1 MLQRDA
7 KPGGG
12 GGGDAPCP
20 RYGPGEVDKSR
31 QEKGF
36 LPQPVLPQAGP
47 KILVADFG
55 VDWRHVKQSVRDHPV
70 LLRFLTE
77 ESKDPGVRFDVVGY
91 SDCAGAEFNN
101 TFLRTG
107 RARRVGELLQTR
119 VNGRPV
125 TPTAAALKSYV
136 ADNDDQVGR
145 AVNRG
150 VVVEA
155 KHPAAPVT
163 PLGPVPFVAPESVAE
178 MQEMLDDAEN
188 LLVDPSFLR
197 PRDRQRLY
205 GTTAVAPGWK
215 PDTAGSLKRIDAV
228 LQFVKPLVDSA
239 NVARHANDSLKS
251 TILGQYYTSGYLETA
266 VLSYQEVRRARDALP
281 ADAKGSVLSDLAV
294 KAKSLFAFRSAAK
307 LKILADEGVSFELES
322 GSSPR
327 PAPEFRSSMRGQL
340 PGGAGLDKRE
350 LRVLA
355 WLRDNKDTILAAETS
370 FRVDRRAIGA
380 VIAWEAMKNVMRG
393 GLRGVGPGKM
403 HTYSSKWA
411 GLLPFLPKGEA
422 LPQQV
427 EAAGLVPKAKSDD
440 DRAQALTT
448 PSGSTTYIAAAMRG
462 ASDIATRYGYDMAHN
477 VVALT
482 SFYQGHDL
490 PSWEKHMK
498 AKKDRGD
505 TDFVAADPIAVWS
518 QTHMAFLESVLGPTP

>member
-1 MLQRDA
+1 MFGLAGPLRRGEHLGKTGRTTTKARSQRVVAGQAPADRARTAERGGRAGRILALQATAGNRAVTAMLQRDV

-12 GGGDAPCP
+12 GGDRPCP
-20 RYGPGEVDKSR
+20 RYGPGEVEKSR
-31 QEKGF
+31 QDKGF

-55 VDWRHVKQSVRDHPV
+55 VDWRHVKQSVIDHPV

-77 ESKDPGVRFDVVGY
+77 EAADPGVRFEVVGY

-107 RARRVGELLQTR
+107 RARRVSEMIGTR
-119 VNGRPV
+119 AKGRPV
-125 TPTAAALKSYV
+125 SPSAGALKTYV
-136 ADNDDQVGR
+136 VENDDQVGR

-150 VVVEA
+150 VIVEA
-155 KHPAAPVT
+155 KHPTAPVT
-163 PLGPVPFVAPESVAE
+163 PSGPVPFVAPESVAE

-215 PDTAGSLKRIDAV
+215 PDPSGSLKRIDAV
-228 LQFVKPLVDSA
+228 LQFVKPLVDGA
-239 NVARHANDSLKS
+239 NVASHANDSLKS

-266 VLSYQEVRRARDALP
+266 VLSYREVRLARDALP
-281 ADAKGSVLSDLAV
+281 ADAKGSVVSELAV
-294 KAKSLFAFRSAAK
+294 EAKSLFAFRSAAK

-327 PAPEFRSSMRGQL
+327 PAPEFRSSMRAQL

-380 VIAWEAMKNVMRG
+380 VISWEAMKNVMRG
-393 GLRGVGPGKM
+393 GLRGWGRGRCTP
-403 HTYSSKWA
+403 T
-411 GLLPFLPKGEA
+411 
-422 LPQQV
+422 
-427 EAAGLVPKAKSDD
+427 AASGQACSPSCR
-440 DRAQALTT
+440 RARPCRSRWRRPAWSPRPRATT
-448 PSGSTTYIAAAMRG
+448 TGSR
-462 ASDIATRYGYDMAHN
+462 R
-477 VVALT
+477 
-482 SFYQGHDL
+482 
-490 PSWEKHMK
+490 
-498 AKKDRGD
+498 
-505 TDFVAADPIAVWS
+505 
-518 QTHMAFLESVLGPTP
+518 